1 MRADRLLSLLL
12 LLQTRGR
19 MTAQELAERLEVS
32 ERTVYRDLAALGMAG
47 VPVYAER
54 GPGGGC
60 MLMDGY
66 RTDLTGLTE
75 AEVRT
80 LFMAGAPALLKD
92 LGLGSALEAAL
103 LKLLAA
109 LPATFRQN
117 VERARQRIHI
127 DALGWSRWEEPVPH
141 LATVQEAVLRDRRLR
156 IVYRPLDG
164 EAGERVVDPL
174 GLVAK
179 TTVWYLVARRD
190 GEMRVYR
197 IARMR
202 EAELLDEPCARPEG
216 FDLAAYWREW
226 TAAYAAS
233 WPKYTVTV
241 RVPPE
246 HVAALP
252 QAMGE
257 WIAEM
262 IAQAPAEADGGV
274 RLALTYDSFEEAR
287 RRMLGL
293 GTLVEV
299 LEPAELRASVAAYAR
314 EIATFYANALAPAGD

>member
-92 LGLGSALEAAL
+92 LGLGPALEAAL

-127 DALGWSRWEEPVPH
+127 DALGWSKWEEAVPH

-156 IVYRPLDG
+156 IVYRPPDG
-164 EAGERVVDPL
+164 EAGARVVDPL

-197 IARMR
+197 ISRMQA
-202 EAELLDEPCARPEG
+202 AEVLDEPCERPEG

-226 TAAYAAS
+226 SEAFAAS
-233 WPKYTVTV
+233 RPKYPV
-241 RVPPE
+241 RVYVPAQ
-246 HVAALP
+246 HLAGL
-252 QAMGE
+252 QQMLGD

-274 RLALTYDSFEEAR
+274 TLALTYDSFEEAR
-287 RRMLGL
+287 TRMLGL
-293 GTLVEV
+293 GTQVEV
-299 LEPAELRASVAAYAR
+299 LEPAELRESVAAYAR
-314 EIATFYANALAPAGD
+314 EIAAFYTNALATA

>member
-141 LATVQEAVLRDRRLR
+141 LATVQEAVLRGRRLR

-226 TAAYAAS
+226 T
-233 WPKYTVTV
+233 T
-241 RVPPE
+241 
-246 HVAALP
+246 
-252 QAMGE
+252 
-257 WIAEM
+257 EM
-262 IAQAPAEADGGV
+262 IAQAPTDADGGV

-299 LEPAELRASVAAYAR
+299 LEPAELRASVATFAR
-314 EIATFYANALAPAGD
+314 EIAAFYAMPLAPA

>member
-92 LGLGSALEAAL
+92 LGLGPALEAAL

-127 DALGWSRWEEPVPH
+127 DALGWSKWEEAVPH

-156 IVYRPLDG
+156 IVYRPPDG
-164 EAGERVVDPL
+164 EAGERRVDPL

-197 IARMR
+197 ISRMQD
-202 EAELLDEPCARPEG
+202 AEVLDEPCARPEG
-216 FDLAAYWREW
+216 FDLAAYWQEW
-226 TAAYAAS
+226 SEAFAAS
-233 WPKYTVTV
+233 RPKYPVRA
-241 RVPPE
+241 RVPAQ
-246 HVAALP
+246 HLAGL
-252 QAMGE
+252 QQMLGD
-257 WIAEM
+257 WITEM
-262 IAQAPAEADGGV
+262 IAQAPADADGGV
-274 RLALTYDSFEEAR
+274 TLALTYDSFEEAR
-287 RRMLGL
+287 TRLLGL

-299 LEPAELRASVAAYAR
+299 LEPAELRESVAAYAR
-314 EIATFYANALAPAGD
+314 EIAAFYANALAPA